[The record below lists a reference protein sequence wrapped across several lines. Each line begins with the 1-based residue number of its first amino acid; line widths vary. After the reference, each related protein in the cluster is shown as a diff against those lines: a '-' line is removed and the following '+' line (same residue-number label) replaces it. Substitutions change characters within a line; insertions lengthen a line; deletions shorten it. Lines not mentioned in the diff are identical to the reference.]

1 MRKRNIIVKL
11 LLVGIITSLCVWALP
26 DRAES
31 RDPDRRGHD
40 QRRGKDHDRQE
51 AEQIRMIESLDRM
64 VEVHERMAEIFDDA
78 PISGLMAINSIKD
91 IAVKSKRID
100 QGINALDKIADDSP
114 VQGLRHAAL
123 MSLHELYLA
132 DKKPDAA
139 MKALMR
145 ICLEFDDED
154 DDDED
159 DEDDDDD
166 DN

>member
-1 MRKRNIIVKL
+1 
-11 LLVGIITSLCVWALP
+11 
-26 DRAES
+26 
-31 RDPDRRGHD
+31 
-40 QRRGKDHDRQE
+40 
-51 AEQIRMIESLDRM
+51 MIESLDRM